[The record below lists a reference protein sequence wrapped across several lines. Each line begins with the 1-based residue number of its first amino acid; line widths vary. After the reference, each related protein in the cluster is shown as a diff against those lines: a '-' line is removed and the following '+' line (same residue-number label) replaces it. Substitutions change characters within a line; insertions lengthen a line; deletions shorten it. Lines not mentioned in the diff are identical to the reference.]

1 MSFKYLCMV
10 TFMISLMLSFACKE
24 YEDIVIEDVAL
35 NSAQDGVYSGEYN
48 TTLVKAT
55 VKVNI
60 KDNIIQDI
68 EIVKHQCGTGK
79 KAEAVVDRVVQ
90 NQSLKVDAISG
101 ATYSSKVILKA
112 IEKAVRKS
120 TLSN

>member
-1 MSFKYLCMV
+1 VSFKYFCMLI
-10 TFMISLMLSFACKE
+10 FLISLMLSFACKE
-24 YEDIVIEDVAL
+24 YEDIVIKEVAL
-35 NSAQDGVYSGEYN
+35 NSAKDGVYSGEYN

-68 EIVKHQCGTGK
+68 EIVKHQCGKGK

-120 TLSN
+120 TVSK

>member
-10 TFMISLMLSFACKE
+10 TFLISLMLSFACKE

>member
-1 MSFKYLCMV
+1 
-10 TFMISLMLSFACKE
+10 MLSFACKE

-60 KDNIIQDI
+60 KDNIIQDV
-68 EIVKHQCGTGK
+68 EIVKHQCGKGK

>member
-1 MSFKYLCMV
+1 MSSKYLCMLI
-10 TFMISLMLSFACKE
+10 FLISLVLSFACKE
-24 YEDIVIEDVAL
+24 YEDIVIEDVPL

-60 KDNIIQDI
+60 KENTIQDI
-68 EIVKHQCGTGK
+68 EIVNHQCGKGK

-112 IEKAVRKS
+112 IEKAVMKS
-120 TLSN
+120 TVSN